1 MNRQDLER
9 EAVLAAEYVLAEA
22 GIVPGD
28 RVPVFDLIED
38 RGIWLSF
45 EPRLDRLLGVYQRI
59 GNASG
64 IAINT
69 AWPMILQRF
78 TAAHELGH
86 HELGHESHCDAA
98 ATILELAHDPKEI
111 QAQTFA
117 GSLLMSE
124 LAVETRLEH
133 RGHRPDRPD
142 LNAVDVY
149 LISAELGV
157 SYQAAVTQLRALG
170 KISFAQSREFAK
182 QSPSRLKQ
190 ELLGGRRPDDPRAS
204 VMQLTFA
211 DNRREVVLD
220 VSDEVDIALPEMAAS
235 GLEWTL
241 PTGIQG
247 AFDVVSDR
255 YQLSKS
261 DPGETLFGDIRTRH
275 VTLKALAPGRTRLDF
290 LTLSPDDT
298 SELAAPLTIFAVTVA
313 PSTSEVGQGI
323 STNQHDQLLSS
334 TINGS

>member
-1 MNRQDLER
+1 MNRQDLQR

-22 GIVPGD
+22 GIAPGD

-45 EPRLDRLLGVYQRI
+45 EPGLDRLLGVYQRI

-69 AWPMILQRF
+69 ARPMTLQRF

-86 HELGHESHCDAA
+86 HELGHESHLDAE
-98 ATILELAHDPKEI
+98 ATISEPVHDPKEI

-124 LAVETRLEH
+124 LTVETLLEH

-142 LNAVDVY
+142 LRATDVY
-149 LISAELGV
+149 LMSAELGV
-157 SYQAAVTQLRALG
+157 SYQAAVTQLRALL
-170 KISFAQSREFAK
+170 KISFAQAREFAK

-190 ELLGGRRPDDPRAS
+190 ELLGGRSPDNPRAS
-204 VMQLTFA
+204 VIQLTLA
-211 DNRREVVLD
+211 DNRRELVLD
-220 VSDEVDIALPEMAAS
+220 VSDEIDIALPEMAAS

-241 PTGIQG
+241 PTGIQC

-255 YQLSKS
+255 YQHSKS
-261 DPGETLFGDIRTRH
+261 DPGETLFGDTRTRH
-275 VTLKALAPGRTRLDF
+275 VTLKAIAPGRTRLDF
-290 LTLSPDDT
+290 LPLRPDDT
-298 SELAAPLTIFAVTVA
+298 SEGVAPLTICAVTCA
-313 PSTSEVGQGI
+313 PPTSEVGQGI

-334 TINGS
+334 TINRS